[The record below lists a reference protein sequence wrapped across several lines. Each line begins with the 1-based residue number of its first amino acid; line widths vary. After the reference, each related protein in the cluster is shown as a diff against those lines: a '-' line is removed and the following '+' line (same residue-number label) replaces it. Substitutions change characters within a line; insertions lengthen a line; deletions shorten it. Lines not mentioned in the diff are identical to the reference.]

1 MEQKQSNTTTK
12 HLKQKAMKNKKE
24 PLMSAEKLL
33 INYHNNLPNDWLFQN
48 REVVG
53 KLMKEYANYVT
64 QWHLNNAK
72 EFVADEAKVHQHSRD
87 YKVGTIGKIVRQKI
101 MISEVHKQSIH
112 TAIDNYIKINLQS
125 SK

>member
-1 MEQKQSNTTTK
+1 MN
-12 HLKQKAMKNKKE
+12 KADNL
-24 PLMSAEKLL
+24 PMSAEEFFNTK
-33 INYHNNLPNDWLFQN
+33 NFGTDFDFAQD
-48 REVVG
+48 
-53 KLMKEYANYVT
+53 YANYVT

-72 EFVADEAKVHQHSRD
+72 EFVVDEAKVHQHSRD

-112 TAIDNYIKINLQS
+112 TAIDNYIKLNLQS